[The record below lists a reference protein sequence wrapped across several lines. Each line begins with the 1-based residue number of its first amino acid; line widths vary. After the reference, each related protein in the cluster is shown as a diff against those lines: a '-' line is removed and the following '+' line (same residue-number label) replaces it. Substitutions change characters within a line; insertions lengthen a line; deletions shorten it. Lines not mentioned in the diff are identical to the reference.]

1 MIKNI
6 LFIINFFIIQ
16 GCSYNLG
23 ALSVI
28 STKELD
34 MGAYYVKVAD
44 NVRGFGTIH
53 IIIFLPT
60 RFTPITIEEIVNDAL
75 YKTGGDL
82 MTNCMISSFSFYIPY
97 IYGQNK
103 LIIEGDVW
111 KKQSGD
117 FGDLDIN
124 EVIKENNLH
133 IFQNNELKPIAN
145 VEFINESIA
154 E

>member
-1 MIKNI
+1 MMKNI
-6 LFIINFFIIQ
+6 LIVIIIIIQ
-16 GCSYNLG
+16 GCSQNLG

-44 NVRGFGTIH
+44 NVRGMGTMH
-53 IIIFLPT
+53 IIVFLPT

-82 MTNCMISSFSFYIPY
+82 MTNCLISSFMFYIPY

-103 LIIEGDVW
+103 LIIEGDIW
-111 KKQSGD
+111 KKQSSE
-117 FGDLDIN
+117 FGGINLD
-124 EVIKENNLH
+124 EVIKE
-133 IFQNNELKPIAN
+133 QNVYVFDDNELKSVSN
-145 VEFINESIA
+145 VIISDGELPK
-154 E
+154 

>member
-1 MIKNI
+1 MMKNI
-6 LFIINFFIIQ
+6 LIVIIIIIQ
-16 GCSYNLG
+16 GCSQNLG

-44 NVRGFGTIH
+44 NVRGMGTIH
-53 IIIFLPT
+53 IIVFLPT

-82 MTNCMISSFSFYIPY
+82 MTNCSISSFMFYIPY

-103 LIIEGDVW
+103 LIIQGDVW
-111 KKQSGD
+111 KKKP
-117 FGDLDIN
+117 
-124 EVIKENNLH
+124 VIL
-133 IFQNNELKPIAN
+133 
-145 VEFINESIA
+145 VV
-154 E
+154 

>member
-1 MIKNI
+1 
-6 LFIINFFIIQ
+6 
-16 GCSYNLG
+16 
-23 ALSVI
+23 
-28 STKELD
+28 

-53 IIIFLPT
+53 IIIFFPT

-82 MTNCMISSFSFYIPY
+82 MTNCIISSFSFYIPY
-97 IYGQNK
+97 IYGQDK

-124 EVIKENNLH
+124 EVIKENNLY

>member
-1 MIKNI
+1 MMKNI
-6 LFIINFFIIQ
+6 LIVIIIIIQ
-16 GCSYNLG
+16 GCSQNLG

-44 NVRGFGTIH
+44 NVRGMGTIH
-53 IIIFLPT
+53 IIVFLPT

-82 MTNCMISSFSFYIPY
+82 MTNCLISSFMFYIPY
-97 IYGQNK
+97 IYGQEK
-103 LIIEGDVW
+103 IIIEGDVW
-111 KKQSGD
+111 KKQTSD
-117 FGDLDIN
+117 FGGLDIN
-124 EVIKENNLH
+124 EIIKENNL
-133 IFQNNELKPIAN
+133 FVFDNNELKPIET
-145 VEFINESIA
+145 VELIDEIKT